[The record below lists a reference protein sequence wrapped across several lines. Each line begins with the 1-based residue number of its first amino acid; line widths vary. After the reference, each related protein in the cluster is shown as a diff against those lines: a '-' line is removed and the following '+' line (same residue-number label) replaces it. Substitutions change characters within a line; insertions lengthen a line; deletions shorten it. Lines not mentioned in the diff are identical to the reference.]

1 MKPHIVVVD
10 DEVGIR
16 EVMRMTLVR
25 EGYQTWAFST
35 GTEAIDFLKQNLVD
49 LCIVDIRL
57 PDMDGITLL
66 RAIRENDPYL
76 PVIVITAYA
85 SLDTALEA
93 LRMHARDYLIK
104 PFDLN
109 ELVLRVRRCLE
120 EYQLWRENWFLRQQV
135 RQLQM
140 PSELVFESPAM
151 KSILEL
157 IQRIARTPH
166 TVLITGESGVGKE
179 VVARLIHEAS
189 HRTGPFVSINCAAVP
204 ATLLETEL
212 FGHVKGA
219 FTGAVTHKK
228 GLFEV
233 ANGGTLLLDEVGELP
248 MEVQPKLLRAI
259 EHRTI
264 RPIGAT
270 HEVEVDVRLIA
281 ATNQDLQA
289 RVQSGQFREDLFYR
303 LHVFHVRVPPL
314 RERREDILP
323 LAEMFLRKHSRLVP
337 HPIHRLAPET
347 QRVFLEYPWPGN
359 VRELEN
365 TIVRAILMESHDELH
380 PHALPP
386 EILQKAVGAVATVA
400 TPETLPDGLDLDT
413 YVEQVRR
420 RFIEQALRRTRGS
433 RKRAAELLRIPVRSL
448 KYYMR
453 KYGLSARQFRK
464 EIDAG

>member
-1 MKPHIVVVD
+1 MKPHVVIVD

-16 EVMRMTLVR
+16 EVIRMTLVR
-25 EGYQTWAFST
+25 EGYHVWVFGT
-35 GTEAIDFLKQNLVD
+35 GTEAIEFLKQNIVD
-49 LCIVDIRL
+49 LFIVDIRL

-66 RAIRENDPYL
+66 RAIRENDPDL

-151 KSILEL
+151 KAVLDL
-157 IQRIARTPH
+157 VQRVAMTPH

-179 VVARLIHEAS
+179 VIARLIHETS

-248 MEVQPKLLRAI
+248 LEVQPKLLRAI
-259 EHRTI
+259 EQRTI

-289 RVQSGQFREDLFYR
+289 RVQGGQFREDLFYR

-314 RERREDILP
+314 RERREDVLP
-323 LAEMFLRKHSRLVP
+323 LAEMFLRKHSRLVR
-337 HPIHRLAPET
+337 HPIRRLAPET

-365 TIVRAILMESHDELH
+365 TIVRAVLMEPHDELH

-386 EILQKAVGAVATVA
+386 EILQKAVGTTVPA
-400 TPETLPDGLDLDT
+400 GTLDTLPEGLDLDA

-420 RFIEQALRRTRGS
+420 RFIEQALWKTRGS
-433 RKRAAELLRIPVRSL
+433 RKRAAELLRIPIRSL

-453 KYGLSARQFRK
+453 KYGLSARQFRT
-464 EIDAG
+464 

>member
-1 MKPHIVVVD
+1 
-10 DEVGIR
+10 
-16 EVMRMTLVR
+16 
-25 EGYQTWAFST
+25 EGYQVWVFGT
-35 GTEAIDFLKQNLVD
+35 GTEAIEFLKQNIVD
-49 LCIVDIRL
+49 LFIIDIRL

-120 EYQLWRENWFLRQQV
+120 EYQLWRENRFLRQQV

-140 PSELVFESPAM
+140 PSELVFESPVM
-151 KSILEL
+151 KSVLDL
-157 IQRIARTPH
+157 VHRIAMTPH

-179 VVARLIHEAS
+179 VIARLIHETS

-219 FTGAVTHKK
+219 FTGAVAHKK

-233 ANGGTLLLDEVGELP
+233 ANGGTLLLDEIGELP
-248 MEVQPKLLRAI
+248 LEVQPKLLRAI

-323 LAEMFLRKHSRLVP
+323 LAEMFLRKHGRLVQ
-337 HPIHRLAPET
+337 HPIRRLAPET

-365 TIVRAILMESHDELH
+365 TIVRAVLMETHDELH

-386 EILQKAVGAVATVA
+386 EILHKAVGIAIPASL
-400 TPETLPDGLDLDT
+400 PDTLPEGLDLDA

-433 RKRAAELLRIPVRSL
+433 RKRAAEILQIPLRSL

-453 KYGLSARQFRK
+453 KYGLSARQFRT
-464 EIDAG
+464 

>member
-1 MKPHIVVVD
+1 
-10 DEVGIR
+10 
-16 EVMRMTLVR
+16 
-25 EGYQTWAFST
+25 
-35 GTEAIDFLKQNLVD
+35 
-49 LCIVDIRL
+49 
-57 PDMDGITLL
+57 
-66 RAIRENDPYL
+66 
-76 PVIVITAYA
+76 
-85 SLDTALEA
+85 
-93 LRMHARDYLIK
+93 
-104 PFDLN
+104 
-109 ELVLRVRRCLE
+109 
-120 EYQLWRENWFLRQQV
+120 
-135 RQLQM
+135 M

-157 IQRIARTPH
+157 IQRVARTPH

-303 LHVFHVRVPPL
+303 LHVFHVRIPPL

-347 QRVFLEYPWPGN
+347 QKVFLDYPWPGN

-386 EILQKAVGAVATVA
+386 EILQKAVATVA
-400 TPETLPDGLDLDT
+400 TPETLPEGLDLDT